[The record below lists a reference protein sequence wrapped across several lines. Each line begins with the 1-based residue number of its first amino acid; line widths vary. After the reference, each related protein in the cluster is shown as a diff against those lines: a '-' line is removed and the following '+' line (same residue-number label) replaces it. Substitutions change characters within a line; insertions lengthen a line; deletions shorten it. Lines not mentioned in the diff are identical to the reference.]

1 MNLPPPPESSSNPTS
16 SFSVAQKR
24 MLLQRCESKFKIR
37 KLNDTVEEDNVTQME
52 PNFTL
57 ENTLVSEP
65 EADLRPH
72 TTEPTTEE
80 ESQRSSAKSQL
91 YNLCSVR
98 HWKAPLYECTAE
110 GPCHMKIFTGKV
122 TVEMK
127 EDSRIT
133 VLECF
138 GNPQYKKKIAAEQA
152 AEAALWYLKNVGY
165 TLQTEKASGRKGRSK
180 PISKMM
186 VTGEP
191 V

>member
-1 MNLPPPPESSSNPTS
+1 L
-16 SFSVAQKR
+16 FR
-24 MLLQRCESKFKIR
+24 
-37 KLNDTVEEDNVTQME
+37 
-52 PNFTL
+52 
-57 ENTLVSEP
+57 
-65 EADLRPH
+65 
-72 TTEPTTEE
+72 
-80 ESQRSSAKSQL
+80 
-91 YNLCSVR
+91 
-98 HWKAPLYECTAE
+98 
-110 GPCHMKIFTGKV
+110 FTGKV

>member
-1 MNLPPPPESSSNPTS
+1 
-16 SFSVAQKR
+16 

-72 TTEPTTEE
+72 TTEPTTEGFVNVIGYKGFKDESYGYGIRMLVLCTCVCFLE
-80 ESQRSSAKSQL
+80 ELLDSLKIKSL
-91 YNLCSVR
+91 KLVNYVSFF
-98 HWKAPLYECTAE
+98 W
-110 GPCHMKIFTGKV
+110 GKV